1 MTFTTDESSLS
12 DVENTIEVNLY
23 PNPAKEKV
31 YLETKGF
38 ENEAKAMLSDLQ
50 GRILKEIEIN
60 SERIEI
66 NLNTLSSGVYYLKVF
81 DNNSTKTIKIIKE

>member
-1 MTFTTDESSLS
+1 
-12 DVENTIEVNLY
+12 
-23 PNPAKEKV
+23 
-31 YLETKGF
+31 
-38 ENEAKAMLSDLQ
+38 MLSDLQ